1 MQQIKINSNS
11 NGSNTK
17 TNELILQELNS
28 SSKKQ
33 LSEIKSSEDKLKIE
47 ALTNSQTSIL
57 GMTKEVTELKEEIE
71 ALKEV
76 MK

>member
-1 MQQIKINSNS
+1 LQQIKINSNS